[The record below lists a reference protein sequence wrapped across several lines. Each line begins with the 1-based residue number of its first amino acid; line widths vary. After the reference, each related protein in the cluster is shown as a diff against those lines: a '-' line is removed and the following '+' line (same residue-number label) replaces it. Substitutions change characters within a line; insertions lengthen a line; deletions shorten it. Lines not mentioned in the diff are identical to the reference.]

1 MLNEQESEIKFL
13 NSMCEAIKVLDK
25 DVQLFIAKT
34 YLEPKKT
41 DSDDESKK
49 VELISNVTYNQFYEL
64 ITDNMK
70 IESHDYATRL
80 YKLIGAH
87 FCLRHKEG

>member
-1 MLNEQESEIKFL
+1 MSNEQESEIKFL
-13 NSMCEAIKVLDK
+13 NSLCEAIKVLDK

-41 DSDDESKK
+41 DNDDDEFKK
-49 VELISNVTYNQFYEL
+49 AQSISNVTYNQFYEL
-64 ITDNMK
+64 LTDNMK
-70 IESHDYATRL
+70 VESHDYATQL

-87 FCLRHKEG
+87 FCLRHKE